1 MKKESLTILLAL
13 LMSMVASVAS
23 AYTYNAQINGIYY
36 NLDSEEGTAEGT
48 AVVTSNPNKYSGDIT
63 IPASFEYDGT
73 IYSVTSIGMSAFSD
87 CTGLTTITMVMNI
100 DSNDYE

>member
-1 MKKESLTILLAL
+1 MKKIKLRILLAL

-23 AYTYNAQINGIYY
+23 AQKIEIDGIYY
-36 NLDSEEGTAEGT
+36 NLNGSTAE
-48 AVVTSNPNKYSGDIT
+48 VTSNPNKYSGDIT